1 MANDNGTLY
10 VSLEPSDPTDPN
22 SDCFAR
28 LRTSREEAEYHS
40 PYVLSFADY
49 MALPDAPTLVI

>member
-1 MANDNGTLY
+1 MTNDNGTLY
-10 VSLEPSDPTDPN
+10 VALEPSDPTDPH
-22 SDCFAR
+22 SDYLAYLR
-28 LRTSREEAEYHS
+28 LSREEAEYHS

>member
-10 VSLEPSDPTDPN
+10 VSLEPGDPTDRH
-22 SDCFAR
+22 SDYLAY
-28 LRTSREEAEYHS
+28 LRFICEEVEYHG
-40 PYVLSFADY
+40 PGVLSFADY